1 MFLGW
6 LVVFTGGL
14 SIIRLAKC
22 LVETILD
29 SLQLNKFITKTLNQ
43 NLFFY
48 SNHISNATP
57 NCCLQ
62 SPTVWLIKSH
72 FKELWSCEKRATH
85 EK

>member
-1 MFLGW
+1 MQLHQELQWDMSANVNKGSFFGI
-6 LVVFTGGL
+6 FTSHS
-14 SIIRLAKC
+14 SI
-22 LVETILD
+22 
-29 SLQLNKFITKTLNQ
+29 NFNQ

-48 SNHISNATP
+48 SNLSSNATP